1 MLAGY
6 YGHEPI
12 VRLLLKAGADA
23 TARSNRGNSALDA
36 ALHKGHSKTALPLA
50 LAVGPRIAELKALF
64 KPSSGRRPPPAR
76 PPPANPR
83 LHYAACWYDRDA
95 CEAAAR
101 ARDAEAFKG
110 GMTVKEINAA
120 FGERAGEL
128 KKPAKRLGL
137 IDMGLIHLFM
147 M

>member
-1 MLAGY
+1 MG
-6 YGHEPI
+6 
-12 VRLLLKAGADA
+12 D
-23 TARSNRGNSALDA
+23 TALDC
-36 ALHKGHSKTALPLA
+36 ALRKGHPKTALALA
-50 LAVGPRIAELKALF
+50 FAVGPNHPNPALAALF
-64 KPSSGRRPPPAR
+64 KPSSRRPPPAR

-83 LHYAACWYDRDA
+83 LHYAACWAGDHDRDA

-137 IDMGLIHLFM
+137 IDAGLIHLFM

>member
-1 MLAGY
+1 M
-6 YGHEPI
+6 
-12 VRLLLKAGADA
+12 RLLLKAGADPFV
-23 TARSNRGNSALDA
+23 TDDDGDIALFA
-36 ALHKGHSKTALPLA
+36 ALKEGHNKAALPLA
-50 LAVGPRIAELKALF
+50 LAFGPHHPDPEVANLF
-64 KPSSGRRPPPAR
+64 KPSSHRPPPAR

-83 LHYAACWYDRDA
+83 LHYAACWAGDHDRDA

>member
-1 MLAGY
+1 MASDGFKLFCAAGQ
-6 YGHEPI
+6 GDDAT
-12 VRLLLKAGADA
+12 VKRLLKAKANVNHKESEHGVGSHLSMSLPR
-23 TARSNRGNSALDA
+23 TA
-36 ALHKGHSKTALPLA
+36 
-50 LAVGPRIAELKALF
+50 I
-64 KPSSGRRPPPAR
+64 
-76 PPPANPR
+76 
-83 LHYAACWYDRDA
+83 W
-95 CEAAAR
+95 
-101 ARDAEAFKG
+101 

>member
-1 MLAGY
+1 MRSMASLPCGQPAST
-6 YGHEPI
+6 
-12 VRLLLKAGADA
+12 A
-23 TARSNRGNSALDA
+23 TWAQQGSV
-36 ALHKGHSKTALPLA
+36 
-50 LAVGPRIAELKALF
+50 VGRQ
-64 KPSSGRRPPPAR
+64 S
-76 PPPANPR
+76 
-83 LHYAACWYDRDA
+83 AACWAGDHDRDA

>member
-1 MLAGY
+1 MEQL
-6 YGHEPI
+6 
-12 VRLLLKAGADA
+12 
-23 TARSNRGNSALDA
+23 RSEACKA
-36 ALHKGHSKTALPLA
+36 ALALFPHHPNP
-50 LAVGPRIAELKALF
+50 AVAALF
-64 KPSSGRRPPPAR
+64 KPSSRHRPRPAR
-76 PPPANPR
+76 QPPSHPR
-83 LHYAACWYDRDA
+83 LHYAACWAGDHDRDA

>member
-1 MLAGY
+1 MCR
-6 YGHEPI
+6 
-12 VRLLLKAGADA
+12 RLGGD
-23 TARSNRGNSALDA
+23 
-36 ALHKGHSKTALPLA
+36 H
-50 LAVGPRIAELKALF
+50 
-64 KPSSGRRPPPAR
+64 
-76 PPPANPR
+76 
-83 LHYAACWYDRDA
+83 DRDGSE
-95 CEAAAR
+95 CSCDRRAAR

-128 KKPAKRLGL
+128 KKPAKRVGL

>member
-1 MLAGY
+1 MGC
-6 YGHEPI
+6 HQ
-12 VRLLLKAGADA
+12 
-23 TARSNRGNSALDA
+23 GNASVA
-36 ALHKGHSKTALPLA
+36 AQPLA
-50 LAVGPRIAELKALF
+50 S
-64 KPSSGRRPPPAR
+64 PSGLVVPPASQCASVHSVTTVFGSVRPPIGDKLIKAAPSH
-76 PPPANPR
+76 PPCG
-83 LHYAACWYDRDA
+83 LGSQSAACWAGDIDCDA

-128 KKPAKRLGL
+128 KKPAKRVGL

>member
-1 MLAGY
+1 MW
-6 YGHEPI
+6 
-12 VRLLLKAGADA
+12 R
-23 TARSNRGNSALDA
+23 
-36 ALHKGHSKTALPLA
+36 
-50 LAVGPRIAELKALF
+50 
-64 KPSSGRRPPPAR
+64 SSGAVRPKLPGEERAPG
-76 PPPANPR
+76 
-83 LHYAACWYDRDA
+83 
-95 CEAAAR
+95 EAAAR

>member
-1 MLAGY
+1 MSSDGAKL
-6 YGHEPI
+6 
-12 VRLLLKAGADA
+12 VRAVQVGDNAKVKRLLKAKADVNYSIVNESGD
-23 TARSNRGNSALDA
+23 TGV
-36 ALHKGHSKTALPLA
+36 TALQCA
-50 LAVGPRIAELKALF
+50 GGF
-64 KPSSGRRPPPAR
+64 G
-76 PPPANPR
+76 N
-83 LHYAACWYDRDA
+83 AACWAGDHDRDA
-95 CEAAAR
+95 REAAAR

-128 KKPAKRLGL
+128 KKPAKRIGL

>member
-1 MLAGY
+1 M
-6 YGHEPI
+6 EFC
-12 VRLLLKAGADA
+12 
-23 TARSNRGNSALDA
+23 RGRGPRRRPSPLPA
-36 ALHKGHSKTALPLA
+36 ACLPA
-50 LAVGPRIAELKALF
+50 LASGLCGPAKCTKR
-64 KPSSGRRPPPAR
+64 
-76 PPPANPR
+76 
-83 LHYAACWYDRDA
+83 AACWGGDHDCDA
-95 CEAAAR
+95 CAAAAR

-128 KKPAKRLGL
+128 KKPAKRVGL

>member
-1 MLAGY
+1 MA
-6 YGHEPI
+6 
-12 VRLLLKAGADA
+12 
-23 TARSNRGNSALDA
+23 
-36 ALHKGHSKTALPLA
+36 
-50 LAVGPRIAELKALF
+50 ALF
-64 KPSSGRRPPPAR
+64 KPSSRQRPPPAR

-83 LHYAACWYDRDA
+83 LHYAACWAGDHDRDA

-137 IDMGLIHLFM
+137 IDTGLLHLFM

>member
-1 MLAGY
+1 MSPY
-6 YGHEPI
+6 
-12 VRLLLKAGADA
+12 K
-23 TARSNRGNSALDA
+23 
-36 ALHKGHSKTALPLA
+36 KTASA
-50 LAVGPRIAELKALF
+50 
-64 KPSSGRRPPPAR
+64 PSRLCRRRAPTATWAR
-76 PPPANPR
+76 R
-83 LHYAACWYDRDA
+83 DRDA

-128 KKPAKRLGL
+128 KKPAKRVGL

>member
-1 MLAGY
+1 M
-6 YGHEPI
+6 
-12 VRLLLKAGADA
+12 
-23 TARSNRGNSALDA
+23 
-36 ALHKGHSKTALPLA
+36 
-50 LAVGPRIAELKALF
+50 
-64 KPSSGRRPPPAR
+64 
-76 PPPANPR
+76 
-83 LHYAACWYDRDA
+83 
-95 CEAAAR
+95 AR

-128 KKPAKRLGL
+128 KKPAKRVGL

>member
-1 MLAGY
+1 MAQL
-6 YGHEPI
+6 
-12 VRLLLKAGADA
+12 GARTLRTISGAARACGGGRA
-23 TARSNRGNSALDA
+23 TAGDR
-36 ALHKGHSKTALPLA
+36 
-50 LAVGPRIAELKALF
+50 
-64 KPSSGRRPPPAR
+64 
-76 PPPANPR
+76 
-83 LHYAACWYDRDA
+83 DRDA

-128 KKPAKRLGL
+128 KKPAKRVGL

>member
-1 MLAGY
+1 M
-6 YGHEPI
+6 
-12 VRLLLKAGADA
+12 
-23 TARSNRGNSALDA
+23 NRAL
-36 ALHKGHSKTALPLA
+36 
-50 LAVGPRIAELKALF
+50 
-64 KPSSGRRPPPAR
+64 
-76 PPPANPR
+76 
-83 LHYAACWYDRDA
+83 
-95 CEAAAR
+95 AR

>member
-1 MLAGY
+1 MASRRY
-6 YGHEPI
+6 P
-12 VRLLLKAGADA
+12 
-23 TARSNRGNSALDA
+23 N
-36 ALHKGHSKTALPLA
+36 P
-50 LAVGPRIAELKALF
+50 AVAALF

-83 LHYAACWYDRDA
+83 LHYAACWAGDHDRDA

-128 KKPAKRLGL
+128 KKPAKRVGL

>member
-1 MLAGY
+1 MAEMGAVKETFHERIGERGTRALGPQRLSLGDLA
-6 YGHEPI
+6 
-12 VRLLLKAGADA
+12 
-23 TARSNRGNSALDA
+23 RGRC
-36 ALHKGHSKTALPLA
+36 H
-50 LAVGPRIAELKALF
+50 
-64 KPSSGRRPPPAR
+64 
-76 PPPANPR
+76 
-83 LHYAACWYDRDA
+83 DRDA
-95 CEAAAR
+95 CAAGGRRGAAAR

-128 KKPAKRLGL
+128 KKPAKRRL

>member
-1 MLAGY
+1 MNLDCVAMDSVAIWS
-6 YGHEPI
+6 EL
-12 VRLLLKAGADA
+12 RRAA
-23 TARSNRGNSALDA
+23 TTR
-36 ALHKGHSKTALPLA
+36 H
-50 LAVGPRIAELKALF
+50 
-64 KPSSGRRPPPAR
+64 PSSGRRPPPAN

-83 LHYAACWYDRDA
+83 LHYAACWAGDHDRDA

-128 KKPAKRLGL
+128 KKPAKRVGL
-137 IDMGLIHLFM
+137 IDMGLIHSFM

>member
-1 MLAGY
+1 MVAHSG
-6 YGHEPI
+6 P
-12 VRLLLKAGADA
+12 AGAA
-23 TARSNRGNSALDA
+23 EGECANRNSLHFFAL
-36 ALHKGHSKTALPLA
+36 LT
-50 LAVGPRIAELKALF
+50 
-64 KPSSGRRPPPAR
+64 
-76 PPPANPR
+76 
-83 LHYAACWYDRDA
+83 A

>member
-1 MLAGY
+1 MQ
-6 YGHEPI
+6 
-12 VRLLLKAGADA
+12 LLLLAASA
-23 TARSNRGNSALDA
+23 SALIA
-36 ALHKGHSKTALPLA
+36 SR
-50 LAVGPRIAELKALF
+50 PRA
-64 KPSSGRRPPPAR
+64 
-76 PPPANPR
+76 PR
-83 LHYAACWYDRDA
+83 LGPLLAAPEDSATPSVADDKRRA
-95 CEAAAR
+95 REAAAR

-128 KKPAKRLGL
+128 KKPAKRVGL